1 MKYGYFDDPNREYV
15 ITDPQTPVTWINYLG
30 TLKFGGFVNQTGGL
44 LICKGD
50 PALNRITKYIPQLP
64 ASDFKGAT
72 LYLRIK
78 AEGRYHTF
86 APLVVPT
93 MDECDDYACRVG
105 PGYTRIDTE
114 MYGIRTSILYF
125 VPLDGERLI
134 QDIIIT
140 NLNDEV
146 MEIDAIPV
154 IEYSHPDALK
164 QFTNADW
171 VPQTM
176 QSRAIEQPGGY
187 TILCQYPF
195 MKKDTGINYYTS
207 NYPVASYD
215 TDRRTFLG
223 FNEFGSWADPESLQN
238 PDLANSEAHR
248 GDNIAAL
255 LHHLGRLEAG
265 DSRRLITQL
274 GQVASVE
281 KALPA
286 IERYRNEREVEAA
299 FEELGQFW
307 EAYLSKYQCATPD
320 VNFNR
325 ILNLHNP
332 RQCYITK
339 NWSRYLSLYQLG
351 FGARGI
357 GFRDSSQ
364 DVLGILASAPEE
376 GRALIHQ
383 MLHTQRQ
390 NGSAMHQFNP
400 LTMVASIGEAGSG
413 EGVPD
418 YYSDDHLWIILAVS
432 AYLKETGDFAF
443 LDMQVPYYEKGGDG
457 KPLEQGTVLDHMD
470 RAIEFTRADVGRHGL
485 PLAGFADWN
494 DTVNLRAGAESL
506 FTANLFGVA
515 LRELIQ
521 LASELEEV
529 VKVAK
534 YLAYYKDMQ
543 ERVNEHGWDG
553 QWYLR
558 YFDADGSPIGSQTNK
573 QGQIFANGQSWPV
586 LSGFAS
592 PERARKALDAVY
604 THLNTSQGI
613 KLSWP
618 GYNGYDP
625 NKGGVTTYPPGA
637 KENGGIFLHANPWV
651 IIAETKMGNGDR
663 AYEYYN
669 QINPVIKNDEIDQY
683 ECEPYVYPQN
693 ILGDEHPQFGLARN
707 SWLTGT
713 ASWAYQAGTQYILGV
728 RPVYDGLMID
738 PCIPRYW
745 SSFKVRRDFRGA
757 RYEIDVR
764 NPDHVSYG
772 IQEIIVDGE
781 PLAGN
786 VLPIFRDGKTHSVFV
801 LMGAQSE
808 DRPALVSDHD

>member
-78 AEGRYHTF
+78 AEGRYHVF

-93 MDECDDYACRVG
+93 MDECDDYVCHVG
-105 PGYTRIDTE
+105 TGYTRIDTE

-125 VPLDGERLI
+125 VPLNGDRLI
-134 QDIIIT
+134 QDITIT

-176 QSRAIEQPGGY
+176 QSRAIEQPGGF

-207 NYPVASYD
+207 NYPVASFD

-238 PDLANSEAHR
+238 PDLENSEAHR

-255 LHHLGRLEAG
+255 LHHLGRLEEG
-265 DSRRLITQL
+265 ESRRLITQL
-274 GQVASVE
+274 GQAASVE
-281 KALPA
+281 EALPA
-286 IERYRNEREVEAA
+286 IERYRSERVVEAA
-299 FEELGQFW
+299 LEELGQFW
-307 EAYLSKYQCATPD
+307 EGYLSKYQCATPD

-364 DVLGILASAPEE
+364 DVLGILASVPEE

-400 LTMVASIGEAGSG
+400 LTMVATIGEAGGG
-413 EGVPD
+413 EDIPA
-418 YYSDDHLWIILAVS
+418 YYSDDHLWIILAVT
-432 AYLKETGDFAF
+432 AYVKETGDFAF
-443 LDMQVPYYEKGGDG
+443 LEMQVPFYEKDDDG
-457 KPLEQGTVLDHMD
+457 APLELGSVLDHMD
-470 RAIEFTRADVGRHGL
+470 RAIEFTREDVGRNGL

-494 DTVNLRAGAESL
+494 DTVNLRTGAESL
-506 FTANLFGVA
+506 FTANLYGVA

-521 LASELEEV
+521 LTSELKEV

-534 YLAYYKDMQ
+534 YMAYYKAMQ
-543 ERVNEHGWDG
+543 ERVNRHGWDG
-553 QWYLR
+553 EWYVR
-558 YFDADGSPIGSQTNK
+558 YFDADGSPIGSHVNK

-592 PERARKALDAVY
+592 PERARKALNSVY

-618 GYNGYDP
+618 GYDGYDP

-663 AYEYYN
+663 AYEYFN

-683 ECEPYVYPQN
+683 ECEPYVYAQN
-693 ILGDEHPQFGLARN
+693 ILGDEHPQFGVARN

-728 RPVYDGLMID
+728 RPAYDGLMID

-764 NPDHVSYG
+764 NPEHVSHG
-772 IQEIIVDGE
+772 IQEIVVDGE
-781 PLAGN
+781 PLQGN
-786 VLPIFRDGKTHSVFV
+786 VLPIFGDGKTHSVSV
-801 LMGAQSE
+801 LMGAQAE
-808 DRPALVSDHD
+808 DRPAVAADHD